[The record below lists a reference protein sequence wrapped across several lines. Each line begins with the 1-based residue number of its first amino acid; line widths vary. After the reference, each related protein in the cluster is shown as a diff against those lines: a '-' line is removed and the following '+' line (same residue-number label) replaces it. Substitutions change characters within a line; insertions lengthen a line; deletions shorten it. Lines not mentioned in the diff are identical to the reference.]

1 MLISCMPKQVFH
13 IYTNQ
18 MKDADGSTTAY
29 IEEYLLQR
37 GCICKEHPDQSVE
50 GIIVL
55 GGDGTLLRAAREY
68 LGMNIPMIGV
78 NLGTLGYLAEVEKD
92 QIDAALDSLIEDKY
106 EVESRMML
114 SGISVISGSSM
125 EPMIALNDIVIN
137 RKGALH
143 VIHFKIYVNG
153 QLLSSYSADG
163 MIISTPTGSTAYN
176 LSAGGPIVEPRARLI
191 MMTPVCSHTLANNR
205 TIILAAD
212 DIIDIEIAEYKPGE
226 KQEVSA
232 SFDGRHPVNL
242 NEGDKIRIIRSDKV
256 TKILKLSK
264 VSFLETLQKKMRI
277 Y

>member
-1 MLISCMPKQVFH
+1 
-13 IYTNQ
+13 
-18 MKDADGSTTAY
+18 
-29 IEEYLLQR
+29 
-37 GCICKEHPDQSVE
+37 
-50 GIIVL
+50 
-55 GGDGTLLRAAREY
+55 
-68 LGMNIPMIGV
+68 
-78 NLGTLGYLAEVEKD
+78 
-92 QIDAALDSLIEDKY
+92 
-106 EVESRMML
+106 
-114 SGISVISGSSM
+114 
-125 EPMIALNDIVIN
+125 
-137 RKGALH
+137 
-143 VIHFKIYVNG
+143 
-153 QLLSSYSADG
+153 
-163 MIISTPTGSTAYN
+163 
-176 LSAGGPIVEPRARLI
+176 